1 MNKKKP
7 NKKKSKIKV
16 RLKSLFKRTV
26 RVFKNP
32 LTYLWILIPIVMGSL
47 VLLIFK
53 YEAGVSMA
61 SLADS
66 LWNFLVIF
74 VAGYYDI
81 CVVTP
86 LGRFYSFII
95 LILGILVGSVVT
107 GKIASIFM
115 DAQMK
120 KDKGLAK
127 IKTMEGHFLLCGWR
141 DDFERILDSVLNS
154 NPDITPERIVLVNDA
169 PAEQVEQLMAQKRFK
184 GLSYVSGDF
193 SDEST
198 LKRAH
203 VDTATRALI
212 ISDSSRKFSR
222 LETDSRTVLAALTIS
237 NLNQGVYI
245 AAEISDAKFKKH
257 LEMAHCDEIIMTSN
271 YEFSLL
277 ATASS
282 GLGYSNVIMEL
293 IGNDAYSGIII
304 EDIPSKFIGKTYKEF
319 KDSLELDNSS
329 ILIGLLMN
337 TGNFYQRRKEALR
350 EAQKNPDVK
359 KIVTNLQK
367 VKLLKSNAPILAPSD
382 DVMIQQSTKA
392 IFVKGKD
399 TQDEK

>member
-1 MNKKKP
+1 MKR
-7 NKKKSKIKV
+7 KKSKVKKSRIK
-16 RLKSLFKRTV
+16 KSKFLTSFKKFFSIV
-26 RVFKNP
+26 KNP
-32 LTYLWILIPIVMGSL
+32 LTYLWILIPAIMGTL

-53 YEAGVSMA
+53 YEAGVSME

-66 LWNFLVIF
+66 IWNFLVIF

-120 KDKGLAK
+120 KEKGLAK
-127 IKTMEGHFLLCGWR
+127 IKAMEGHFLLCGWR
-141 DDFERILDSVLNS
+141 DDFERILDSVLKS
-154 NPDITPERIVLVNDA
+154 NPDITPECIVLINDA
-169 PAEQVEQLMAQKRFK
+169 PPEQVEQLMAQKRFK

-212 ISDSSRKFSR
+212 ISDTSRKFSR
-222 LETDSRTVLAALTIS
+222 LETDSKTVLAALTIS

-245 AAEISDAKFKKH
+245 AAEISDSKFKKH

-293 IGNDAYSGIII
+293 IGDNAYSGIII
-304 EDIPSKFIGKTYKEF
+304 EDIPSKFTGKTYKDF
-319 KDSLELDNSS
+319 KNSLEQEESS

-382 DVMIQQSTKA
+382 DVIIQQSTKA

-399 TQDEK
+399 VTR

>member
-1 MNKKKP
+1 MTKKKK
-7 NKKKSKIKV
+7 NLKRTKARTFLRKIKEF
-16 RLKSLFKRTV
+16 L
-26 RVFKNP
+26 KNP
-32 LTYLWILIPIVMGSL
+32 FTYLWILVPVVMATL

-53 YEAGVSMA
+53 YEAGVTMESI
-61 SLADS
+61 ADS

-86 LGRFYSFII
+86 WGRFYSFII
-95 LILGILVGSVVT
+95 LILGILVFSAVT

-127 IKTMEGHFLLCGWR
+127 IKAMEGHFLLCGWR
-141 DDFERILDSVLNS
+141 DDFDKILDSVLNS
-154 NPDITPERIVLVNDA
+154 NPDITPECIVLVNDA
-169 PAEQVEQLMAQKRFK
+169 PAEQVEQLRAEKRFK
-184 GLSYVSGDF
+184 EVKYVSGDF

-203 VDTATRALI
+203 VDSATRALI
-212 ISDSSRKFSR
+212 ISDSSRKYSR

-237 NLNQGVYI
+237 SMNPNVYI
-245 AAEISDAKFKKH
+245 AAEISDIKFKKH
-257 LEMAHCDEIIMTSN
+257 LEMAHCDEIIMTTN
-271 YEFSLL
+271 YEYSLL

-293 IGNDAYSGIII
+293 LGKDAYSGIII
-304 EDIPSKFIGKTYKEF
+304 EDIPTQFIGKTYKDF
-319 KDSLELDNSS
+319 KESLGQNSSS

-367 VKLLKSNAPILAPSD
+367 VKMLKSNEPILAPAD
-382 DVMIQQSTKA
+382 DVVIQQSTKA
-392 IFVKGKD
+392 IFVRGKE
-399 TQDEK
+399 TN

>member
-1 MNKKKP
+1 MR
-7 NKKKSKIKV
+7 KIKE
-16 RLKSLFKRTV
+16 LL
-26 RVFKNP
+26 KNP
-32 LTYLWILIPIVMGSL
+32 LTYLWVAVPLVMVSL

-53 YEAGVSMA
+53 YEAGVSME

-86 LGRFYSFII
+86 LGRLYSFII
-95 LILGILVGSVVT
+95 LILGILVGSAVT

-141 DDFERILDSVLNS
+141 DDFEKILDSVLKS
-154 NPDITPERIVLVNDA
+154 NLDITPEMIVLVNDA
-169 PAEQVEQLMAQKRFK
+169 PAEEVEQLRAEKRFK
-184 GLSYVSGDF
+184 TISYVSGDF

-203 VDTATRALI
+203 VETATRALI
-212 ISDSSRKFSR
+212 IADRAKKFSR

-237 NLNQGVYI
+237 SLNPSVYI

-257 LEMAHCDEIIMTSN
+257 LEMAHCDEIIMTTN
-271 YEFSLL
+271 YEYSLL

-282 GLGYSNVIMEL
+282 GVGYSNVIMEL
-293 IGNDAYSGIII
+293 IGDDAYSGIII
-304 EDIPSKFIGKTYKEF
+304 EDIPSKFLGKSYKEF
-319 KDSLELDNSS
+319 KDSQEPDSSS

-359 KIVTNLQK
+359 KIVSNLQK

-382 DVMIQQSTKA
+382 DVIIQQSTKA
-392 IFVKGKD
+392 IFVRGKEVKD
-399 TQDEK
+399 AEERN

>member
-1 MNKKKP
+1 MTIR
-7 NKKKSKIKV
+7 KILRKV
-16 RLKSLFKRTV
+16 KEIV
-26 RVFKNP
+26 KNP
-32 LTYLWILIPIVMGSL
+32 LTYLWIAVPVVMTVL

-53 YEAGVSMA
+53 YEAGVSME

-95 LILGILVGSVVT
+95 LILGILVGSAVT
-107 GKIASIFM
+107 GKIASVFM

-141 DDFERILDSVLNS
+141 DDFEKILDSVLKS
-154 NPDITPERIVLVNDA
+154 NPDITPEMIVLVNDA
-169 PAEQVEQLMAQKRFK
+169 PAEDVEQLRAEKRFK
-184 GLSYVSGDF
+184 AISYVSGDF

-203 VDTATRALI
+203 VETATRALI
-212 ISDSSRKFSR
+212 IADRAKKFSR
-222 LETDSRTVLAALTIS
+222 LETDSRTVLSALTIS
-237 NLNQGVYI
+237 SLNPSVYI

-257 LEMAHCDEIIMTSN
+257 LEMAHCDEIIMTTN
-271 YEFSLL
+271 YEYSLL

-282 GLGYSNVIMEL
+282 GVGYSNVIMEL
-293 IGNDAYSGIII
+293 IGDDAYSGIII
-304 EDIPSKFIGKTYKEF
+304 EDIPSRFIGKTYKEF
-319 KDSLELDNSS
+319 KDSLEQDSSS

-359 KIVTNLQK
+359 KIVSNLQK
-367 VKLLKSNAPILAPSD
+367 VKLLKSNAPLLAPSD
-382 DVMIQQSTKA
+382 DVVIQQSTKA
-392 IFVKGKD
+392 IFVRGKEAEN
-399 TQDEK
+399 EKDGN

>member
-1 MNKKKP
+1 MRKLLR
-7 NKKKSKIKV
+7 KIKE
-16 RLKSLFKRTV
+16 LL
-26 RVFKNP
+26 KNP
-32 LTYLWILIPIVMGSL
+32 LTYLWVAVPLVMVSL

-53 YEAGVSMA
+53 YEAGVSME

-86 LGRFYSFII
+86 LGRLYSFII
-95 LILGILVGSVVT
+95 LILGILVGSAVT

-141 DDFERILDSVLNS
+141 DDFEKILDSVLKS
-154 NPDITPERIVLVNDA
+154 NLDITPEMIVLVNDA
-169 PAEQVEQLMAQKRFK
+169 PAEEVEQLRAEKRFK
-184 GLSYVSGDF
+184 AISYVSGDF

-203 VDTATRALI
+203 VETATRALI
-212 ISDSSRKFSR
+212 IADRAKKFSR

-237 NLNQGVYI
+237 SLNPSVYI

-257 LEMAHCDEIIMTSN
+257 LEMAHCDEIIMTTN
-271 YEFSLL
+271 YEYSLL

-282 GLGYSNVIMEL
+282 GVGYSNVIMEL
-293 IGNDAYSGIII
+293 IGDDAYSGIII
-304 EDIPSKFIGKTYKEF
+304 EDIPSKFLGKSYKEF
-319 KDSLELDNSS
+319 KDSQEPDSSS

-359 KIVTNLQK
+359 KIVSNLQK

-382 DVMIQQSTKA
+382 DVIIQQSTKA
-392 IFVKGKD
+392 IFVRGK
-399 TQDEK
+399 EVKNAEERN

>member
-1 MNKKKP
+1 MTKKKK
-7 NKKKSKIKV
+7 NLKRTKARTFLRKIKEF
-16 RLKSLFKRTV
+16 L
-26 RVFKNP
+26 KNP
-32 LTYLWILIPIVMGSL
+32 FTYLWILVPVVMAAL

-53 YEAGVSMA
+53 YEAGVTMESI
-61 SLADS
+61 ADS

-86 LGRFYSFII
+86 WGRFYSFII
-95 LILGILVGSVVT
+95 LILGILVFSAVT

-127 IKTMEGHFLLCGWR
+127 IKAMEGHFLLCGWR
-141 DDFERILDSVLNS
+141 DDFDKILDSVLNS
-154 NPDITPERIVLVNDA
+154 NPDITPECIVLVNDA
-169 PAEQVEQLMAQKRFK
+169 PAEQVEQLRAEKRFK
-184 GLSYVSGDF
+184 EVKYVSGDF

-203 VDTATRALI
+203 VDSATRALI
-212 ISDSSRKFSR
+212 ISDSSRKYSR

-237 NLNQGVYI
+237 SMNPNVYI
-245 AAEISDAKFKKH
+245 AAEISDIKFKKH
-257 LEMAHCDEIIMTSN
+257 LEMAHCDEIIMTTN
-271 YEFSLL
+271 YEYSLL

-293 IGNDAYSGIII
+293 LGKDAYSGIII
-304 EDIPSKFIGKTYKEF
+304 EDIPTQFIGKTYKDF
-319 KDSLELDNSS
+319 KESLGQNSSS

-367 VKLLKSNAPILAPSD
+367 VKMLKSNEPILAPAD
-382 DVMIQQSTKA
+382 DVVIQQSTKA
-392 IFVKGKD
+392 IFVRGKE
-399 TQDEK
+399 TN

>member
-1 MNKKKP
+1 MTKKKK
-7 NKKKSKIKV
+7 NLKRTKARTFLRKIKEF
-16 RLKSLFKRTV
+16 L
-26 RVFKNP
+26 KNP
-32 LTYLWILIPIVMGSL
+32 FTYLWILVPVVMATL

-53 YEAGVSMA
+53 YEAGVTMESI
-61 SLADS
+61 ADS

-86 LGRFYSFII
+86 WGRFYSFII
-95 LILGILVGSVVT
+95 LILGILVFSAVT

-127 IKTMEGHFLLCGWR
+127 IKAMEGHFLLCGWR
-141 DDFERILDSVLNS
+141 DDFDKILDSVLNS
-154 NPDITPERIVLVNDA
+154 NPDITPECIVLVNDA
-169 PAEQVEQLMAQKRFK
+169 PAEQVEQLRAEKRFK
-184 GLSYVSGDF
+184 EVKYVSGDF

-203 VDTATRALI
+203 VDSATRALI
-212 ISDSSRKFSR
+212 ISDSSRKYSR

-237 NLNQGVYI
+237 SMNPNVYI
-245 AAEISDAKFKKH
+245 AAEISDIKFKKH
-257 LEMAHCDEIIMTSN
+257 LEMAHCDEIIMTTN
-271 YEFSLL
+271 YEYSLL

-293 IGNDAYSGIII
+293 LGKDAYSGIII
-304 EDIPSKFIGKTYKEF
+304 EDIPAQFIGKTYKDF
-319 KDSLELDNSS
+319 KESLGQNSSS

-367 VKLLKSNAPILAPSD
+367 VKMLKSNEPILAPAD
-382 DVMIQQSTKA
+382 DVVIQQSTKA
-392 IFVKGKD
+392 IFVRGKE
-399 TQDEK
+399 TN

>member
-1 MNKKKP
+1 MTKKKK
-7 NKKKSKIKV
+7 NLKRTKARTFLRKIKE
-16 RLKSLFKRTV
+16 F
-26 RVFKNP
+26 FKNP
-32 LTYLWILIPIVMGSL
+32 FTYLWILVPVVMATL

-53 YEAGVSMA
+53 YEAGVTMESI
-61 SLADS
+61 ADS

-86 LGRFYSFII
+86 WGRFYSFII
-95 LILGILVGSVVT
+95 LILGILVFSAVT

-127 IKTMEGHFLLCGWR
+127 IKAMEGHFLLCGWR
-141 DDFERILDSVLNS
+141 DDFDKILDSVLNS
-154 NPDITPERIVLVNDA
+154 NPDITPECIVLVNDA
-169 PAEQVEQLMAQKRFK
+169 PAEQVEQLRAEKRFK
-184 GLSYVSGDF
+184 EVKYVSGDF

-203 VDTATRALI
+203 VDSATRALI
-212 ISDSSRKFSR
+212 ISDSSRKYSR

-237 NLNQGVYI
+237 SMNPNVYI
-245 AAEISDAKFKKH
+245 AAEISDIKFKKH
-257 LEMAHCDEIIMTSN
+257 LEMAHCDEIIMTTN
-271 YEFSLL
+271 YEYSLL

-293 IGNDAYSGIII
+293 LGKDAYSGIII
-304 EDIPSKFIGKTYKEF
+304 EDIPTQFIGKTYKDF
-319 KDSLELDNSS
+319 KESLGQNSSS

-367 VKLLKSNAPILAPSD
+367 VKMLKSNEPILAPAD
-382 DVMIQQSTKA
+382 DVVIQQSTKA
-392 IFVKGKD
+392 IFVRGKE
-399 TQDEK
+399 TN

>member
-1 MNKKKP
+1 MQ
-7 NKKKSKIKV
+7 STMTIRKILRKV
-16 RLKSLFKRTV
+16 KEIV
-26 RVFKNP
+26 KNP
-32 LTYLWILIPIVMGSL
+32 LTYLWIAVPVVMTVL

-53 YEAGVSMA
+53 YEAGVSME

-95 LILGILVGSVVT
+95 LILGILVGSAVT
-107 GKIASIFM
+107 GKIASVFM

-141 DDFERILDSVLNS
+141 DDFEKILDSVLKS
-154 NPDITPERIVLVNDA
+154 NPDITPEMIVLVNDA
-169 PAEQVEQLMAQKRFK
+169 PAEDVEQLRAEKRFK
-184 GLSYVSGDF
+184 AISYVSGDF

-203 VDTATRALI
+203 VETATRALI
-212 ISDSSRKFSR
+212 IADRAKKFSR
-222 LETDSRTVLAALTIS
+222 LETDSRTVLSALTIS
-237 NLNQGVYI
+237 SLNPSVYI

-257 LEMAHCDEIIMTSN
+257 LEMAHCDEIIMTTN
-271 YEFSLL
+271 YEYSLL

-282 GLGYSNVIMEL
+282 GVGYSNVIMEL
-293 IGNDAYSGIII
+293 IGDDAYSGIII
-304 EDIPSKFIGKTYKEF
+304 EDIPSRFIGKTYKEF
-319 KDSLELDNSS
+319 KDSLEQDSSS

-359 KIVTNLQK
+359 KIVSNLQK
-367 VKLLKSNAPILAPSD
+367 VKLLKSNAPLLAPSD
-382 DVMIQQSTKA
+382 DVVIQQSTKA
-392 IFVKGKD
+392 IFVRGKEAEN
-399 TQDEK
+399 EKDGN

>member
-1 MNKKKP
+1 MQ
-7 NKKKSKIKV
+7 STMTIRKILRKV
-16 RLKSLFKRTV
+16 KEIV
-26 RVFKNP
+26 KNP
-32 LTYLWILIPIVMGSL
+32 LTYLWIAVPVVMTVL

-53 YEAGVSMA
+53 YEAGVSME

-95 LILGILVGSVVT
+95 LILGILVGSAVT
-107 GKIASIFM
+107 GKIASVFM

-141 DDFERILDSVLNS
+141 DDFEKILDSVLKS
-154 NPDITPERIVLVNDA
+154 NPDITPEMIVLVNDA
-169 PAEQVEQLMAQKRFK
+169 PAEDVEQLRAEKRFRAI
-184 GLSYVSGDF
+184 SYVSGDF

-203 VDTATRALI
+203 VETATRALI
-212 ISDSSRKFSR
+212 IADRAKKFSR
-222 LETDSRTVLAALTIS
+222 LETDSRTVLSALTIS
-237 NLNQGVYI
+237 SLNPSVYI

-257 LEMAHCDEIIMTSN
+257 LEMAHCDEIIMTTN
-271 YEFSLL
+271 YEYSLL

-282 GLGYSNVIMEL
+282 GVGYSNVIMEL
-293 IGNDAYSGIII
+293 IGDDAYSGIII
-304 EDIPSKFIGKTYKEF
+304 EDIPAKFIGKTYKEF
-319 KDSLELDNSS
+319 KDSLEQDSSS

-359 KIVTNLQK
+359 KIVSNLQK
-367 VKLLKSNAPILAPSD
+367 VKLLKSNAPLLAPSD
-382 DVMIQQSTKA
+382 DVVIQQSTKA
-392 IFVKGKD
+392 IFVRGKEAEN
-399 TQDEK
+399 EKDGN

>member
-1 MNKKKP
+1 MR
-7 NKKKSKIKV
+7 KIKE
-16 RLKSLFKRTV
+16 LL
-26 RVFKNP
+26 KNP
-32 LTYLWILIPIVMGSL
+32 LTYLWVAVPLVMVSL

-53 YEAGVSMA
+53 YEAGVSME

-86 LGRFYSFII
+86 LGRLYSFII
-95 LILGILVGSVVT
+95 LILGILVGSAVT

-141 DDFERILDSVLNS
+141 DDFEKILDSVLKS
-154 NPDITPERIVLVNDA
+154 NLDITPEMIVLVNDA
-169 PAEQVEQLMAQKRFK
+169 PAEEVEQLRAEKRFK
-184 GLSYVSGDF
+184 AISYVSGDF

-203 VDTATRALI
+203 VETATRALI
-212 ISDSSRKFSR
+212 IADRAKKFSR

-237 NLNQGVYI
+237 SLNPSVYI

-257 LEMAHCDEIIMTSN
+257 LEMAHCDEIIMTTN
-271 YEFSLL
+271 YEYSLL

-282 GLGYSNVIMEL
+282 GVGYSNVIMEL
-293 IGNDAYSGIII
+293 IGDDAYSGIII
-304 EDIPSKFIGKTYKEF
+304 EDIPSKFLGKSYKEF
-319 KDSLELDNSS
+319 KDSQEPDSSS

-359 KIVTNLQK
+359 KIVSNLQK

-382 DVMIQQSTKA
+382 DVIIQQSTKA
-392 IFVKGKD
+392 IFVRGK
-399 TQDEK
+399 EVKNAEERN

>member
-1 MNKKKP
+1 MTMRKLLR
-7 NKKKSKIKV
+7 KIKE
-16 RLKSLFKRTV
+16 LL
-26 RVFKNP
+26 KNP
-32 LTYLWILIPIVMGSL
+32 LTYLWVAVPLIMASL

-53 YEAGVSMA
+53 YEAGVSME

-86 LGRFYSFII
+86 LGRLYSFII
-95 LILGILVGSVVT
+95 LILGILVGSAVT

-141 DDFERILDSVLNS
+141 DDFEKILDSVLKS
-154 NPDITPERIVLVNDA
+154 NLDITPEMIVLVNDA
-169 PAEQVEQLMAQKRFK
+169 PAEEVEQLRAEKRFK
-184 GLSYVSGDF
+184 AISYVSGDF

-203 VDTATRALI
+203 VETATRALI
-212 ISDSSRKFSR
+212 IADRAKKFSR

-237 NLNQGVYI
+237 SLNPSVYI

-257 LEMAHCDEIIMTSN
+257 LEMAHCDEIIMTTN
-271 YEFSLL
+271 YEYSLL

-282 GLGYSNVIMEL
+282 GVGYSNVIMEL
-293 IGNDAYSGIII
+293 IGDDAYSGIII
-304 EDIPSKFIGKTYKEF
+304 EDIPSKFLGKSYKEF
-319 KDSLELDNSS
+319 KDSQEPDSSS

-359 KIVTNLQK
+359 KIVSNLQK

-382 DVMIQQSTKA
+382 DVIIQQSTKA
-392 IFVKGKD
+392 IFVRGKEVKD
-399 TQDEK
+399 AEERN

>member
-141 DDFERILDSVLNS
+141 DDFES
-154 NPDITPERIVLVNDA
+154 
-169 PAEQVEQLMAQKRFK
+169 F
-184 GLSYVSGDF
+184 
-193 SDEST
+193 
-198 LKRAH
+198 
-203 VDTATRALI
+203 
-212 ISDSSRKFSR
+212 
-222 LETDSRTVLAALTIS
+222 LEFL
-237 NLNQGVYI
+237 
-245 AAEISDAKFKKH
+245 
-257 LEMAHCDEIIMTSN
+257 
-271 YEFSLL
+271 
-277 ATASS
+277 
-282 GLGYSNVIMEL
+282 
-293 IGNDAYSGIII
+293 
-304 EDIPSKFIGKTYKEF
+304 
-319 KDSLELDNSS
+319 
-329 ILIGLLMN
+329 
-337 TGNFYQRRKEALR
+337 
-350 EAQKNPDVK
+350 
-359 KIVTNLQK
+359 
-367 VKLLKSNAPILAPSD
+367 
-382 DVMIQQSTKA
+382 
-392 IFVKGKD
+392 
-399 TQDEK
+399 

>member
-1 MNKKKP
+1 MR
-7 NKKKSKIKV
+7 KIKE
-16 RLKSLFKRTV
+16 LL
-26 RVFKNP
+26 KNP
-32 LTYLWILIPIVMGSL
+32 LTYLWVAVPLVMVSL

-53 YEAGVSMA
+53 YEAGVSME

-86 LGRFYSFII
+86 LGRLYSFII
-95 LILGILVGSVVT
+95 LILGILVGSAVT

-141 DDFERILDSVLNS
+141 DDFEKILDSVLKS
-154 NPDITPERIVLVNDA
+154 NLDITPEMIVLVNDA
-169 PAEQVEQLMAQKRFK
+169 PAEEVEQLRAEKRFK
-184 GLSYVSGDF
+184 AISYVSGDF

-203 VDTATRALI
+203 VETATRALI
-212 ISDSSRKFSR
+212 IADRAKKFSR

-237 NLNQGVYI
+237 SLNPSVYI

-257 LEMAHCDEIIMTSN
+257 LEMAHCDEIIMTTN
-271 YEFSLL
+271 YEYSLL

-282 GLGYSNVIMEL
+282 GVGYSNVIMEL
-293 IGNDAYSGIII
+293 IGDDAYSGIII
-304 EDIPSKFIGKTYKEF
+304 EDIPSKFLGKSYKEF
-319 KDSLELDNSS
+319 KDSQEPDSSS

-359 KIVTNLQK
+359 KIVSNLQK

-382 DVMIQQSTKA
+382 DVIIQQSTKA
-392 IFVKGKD
+392 IFVRGKEVKD
-399 TQDEK
+399 AEERN

>member
-1 MNKKKP
+1 MR
-7 NKKKSKIKV
+7 KIKE
-16 RLKSLFKRTV
+16 LL
-26 RVFKNP
+26 KNP
-32 LTYLWILIPIVMGSL
+32 LTYLWVAVPLIMASL

-53 YEAGVSMA
+53 YEAGVSME

-86 LGRFYSFII
+86 LGRLYSFII
-95 LILGILVGSVVT
+95 LILGILVGSAVT

-141 DDFERILDSVLNS
+141 DDFEKILDSVLKS
-154 NPDITPERIVLVNDA
+154 NLDITPEMIVLVNDA
-169 PAEQVEQLMAQKRFK
+169 PAEEVEQLRAEKRFK
-184 GLSYVSGDF
+184 AISYVSGDF

-203 VDTATRALI
+203 VETATRALI
-212 ISDSSRKFSR
+212 IADRAKKFSR

-237 NLNQGVYI
+237 SLNPSVYI

-257 LEMAHCDEIIMTSN
+257 LEMAHCDEIIMTTN
-271 YEFSLL
+271 YEYSLL

-282 GLGYSNVIMEL
+282 GVGYSNVIMEL
-293 IGNDAYSGIII
+293 IGDDAYSGIII
-304 EDIPSKFIGKTYKEF
+304 EDIPSKFLGKSYKEF
-319 KDSLELDNSS
+319 KDSQEPDSSS

-359 KIVTNLQK
+359 KIVSNLQK

-382 DVMIQQSTKA
+382 DVIIQQSTKA
-392 IFVKGKD
+392 IFVRGKEVKD
-399 TQDEK
+399 AEERN

>member
-1 MNKKKP
+1 MRKLLR
-7 NKKKSKIKV
+7 KIKE
-16 RLKSLFKRTV
+16 LL
-26 RVFKNP
+26 KNP
-32 LTYLWILIPIVMGSL
+32 LTYLWVAVPLVMASL

-53 YEAGVSMA
+53 YEAGVSME

-86 LGRFYSFII
+86 LGRLYSFII
-95 LILGILVGSVVT
+95 LILGILVGSAVT

-141 DDFERILDSVLNS
+141 DDFEKILDSVLKS
-154 NPDITPERIVLVNDA
+154 NLDITPEMIVLVNDA
-169 PAEQVEQLMAQKRFK
+169 PAEEVEQLRAEKRFK
-184 GLSYVSGDF
+184 AISYVSGDF

-203 VDTATRALI
+203 VETATRALI
-212 ISDSSRKFSR
+212 IADRAKKFSR

-237 NLNQGVYI
+237 SLNPSVYI

-257 LEMAHCDEIIMTSN
+257 LEMAHCDEIIMTTN
-271 YEFSLL
+271 YEYSLL

-282 GLGYSNVIMEL
+282 GVGYSNVIMEL
-293 IGNDAYSGIII
+293 IGDDAYSGIII
-304 EDIPSKFIGKTYKEF
+304 EDIPSKFLGKSYKEF
-319 KDSLELDNSS
+319 KDSQEPDSSS

-359 KIVTNLQK
+359 KIVSNLQK

-382 DVMIQQSTKA
+382 DVIIQQSTKA
-392 IFVKGKD
+392 IFVRGKEVKD
-399 TQDEK
+399 AEERN

>member
-1 MNKKKP
+1 MQ
-7 NKKKSKIKV
+7 STMTIRKILRKV
-16 RLKSLFKRTV
+16 KEIV
-26 RVFKNP
+26 KNP
-32 LTYLWILIPIVMGSL
+32 LTYLWIAVPVVMTVL

-53 YEAGVSMA
+53 YEAGVSME

-95 LILGILVGSVVT
+95 LILGILVGSAVT
-107 GKIASIFM
+107 GKIASVFM

-141 DDFERILDSVLNS
+141 DDFEKILDSVLKS
-154 NPDITPERIVLVNDA
+154 NPDITPEMIVLVNDA
-169 PAEQVEQLMAQKRFK
+169 PAEDVEQLRAEKRFK
-184 GLSYVSGDF
+184 AISYVSGDF

-203 VDTATRALI
+203 VETATRALI
-212 ISDSSRKFSR
+212 IADRAKKFSR
-222 LETDSRTVLAALTIS
+222 LETDSRTVLSALTIS
-237 NLNQGVYI
+237 SLNPSVYI

-257 LEMAHCDEIIMTSN
+257 LEMAHCDEIIMTTN
-271 YEFSLL
+271 YEYSLL

-282 GLGYSNVIMEL
+282 GVGYSNVIMEL
-293 IGNDAYSGIII
+293 IGDDAYSGIII
-304 EDIPSKFIGKTYKEF
+304 EDIPSRFIGKTYKEF
-319 KDSLELDNSS
+319 KDSLEQDSSS

-350 EAQKNPDVK
+350 VAQTNPDVK
-359 KIVTNLQK
+359 KIVSNLQK
-367 VKLLKSNAPILAPSD
+367 VKLLKSNAPLLAPSD
-382 DVMIQQSTKA
+382 DVVIQQSTKA
-392 IFVKGKD
+392 IFVRGKEAEN
-399 TQDEK
+399 EKDGN

>member
-1 MNKKKP
+1 MR
-7 NKKKSKIKV
+7 KIKE
-16 RLKSLFKRTV
+16 LL
-26 RVFKNP
+26 KNP
-32 LTYLWILIPIVMGSL
+32 LTYLWVAVPLVMASL

-53 YEAGVSMA
+53 YEAGVSME

-86 LGRFYSFII
+86 LGRLYSFII
-95 LILGILVGSVVT
+95 LILGILVGSAVT

-141 DDFERILDSVLNS
+141 DDFEKILDSVLKS
-154 NPDITPERIVLVNDA
+154 NLDITPEMIVLVNDA
-169 PAEQVEQLMAQKRFK
+169 PAEEVEQLRAEKRFK
-184 GLSYVSGDF
+184 AISYVSGDF

-203 VDTATRALI
+203 VETATRALI
-212 ISDSSRKFSR
+212 IADRAKKFSR

-237 NLNQGVYI
+237 SLNPSVYI

-257 LEMAHCDEIIMTSN
+257 LEMAHCDEIIMTTN
-271 YEFSLL
+271 YEYSLL

-282 GLGYSNVIMEL
+282 GVGYSNVIMEL
-293 IGNDAYSGIII
+293 IGDDAYSGIII
-304 EDIPSKFIGKTYKEF
+304 EDIPSKFLGKSYKEF
-319 KDSLELDNSS
+319 KDSQEPDSSS

-359 KIVTNLQK
+359 KIVSNLQK

-382 DVMIQQSTKA
+382 DVIIQQSTKA
-392 IFVKGKD
+392 IFVRGKEVKD
-399 TQDEK
+399 AEERN

>member
-1 MNKKKP
+1 MRKLLR
-7 NKKKSKIKV
+7 KIKE
-16 RLKSLFKRTV
+16 LL
-26 RVFKNP
+26 KNP
-32 LTYLWILIPIVMGSL
+32 LTYLWVAVPLVMVSL

-53 YEAGVSMA
+53 YEAGVSME

-86 LGRFYSFII
+86 LGRLYSFII
-95 LILGILVGSVVT
+95 LILGILVGSAVT

-141 DDFERILDSVLNS
+141 DDFEKILDSVLKS
-154 NPDITPERIVLVNDA
+154 NLDITPEMIVLVNDA
-169 PAEQVEQLMAQKRFK
+169 PAEEVEQLRAEKRFK
-184 GLSYVSGDF
+184 TISYVSGDF

-203 VDTATRALI
+203 VETATRALI
-212 ISDSSRKFSR
+212 IADRAKKFSR

-237 NLNQGVYI
+237 SLNPSVYI

-257 LEMAHCDEIIMTSN
+257 LEMAHCDEIIMTTN
-271 YEFSLL
+271 YEYSLL

-282 GLGYSNVIMEL
+282 GVGYSNVIMEL
-293 IGNDAYSGIII
+293 IGDDAYSGIII
-304 EDIPSKFIGKTYKEF
+304 EDIPSKFLGKSYKEF
-319 KDSLELDNSS
+319 KDSQEPDSSS

-359 KIVTNLQK
+359 KIVSNLQK

-382 DVMIQQSTKA
+382 DVIIQQSTKA
-392 IFVKGKD
+392 IFVRGKEVKD
-399 TQDEK
+399 AEERN